1 MGMIFCRG
9 CGKEIHESAISCPH
23 CGAPQSDVSADLGKK
38 NGTARKPVWGKVLIV
53 IFALFTFSIGK
64 SVYQGYKEREA
75 EVMAGKTLPTTPPA
89 QISPTGDLAAMFNL
103 MSSNT
108 DLQREN
114 KFKEIKGKIVEW
126 TLPVYEIS
134 KDGNNYRVQTE
145 PGYAVGTFVFI
156 TPRDDQDKAIIE
168 GLKTGSRISFKRVIS
183 DVTMRHLEIKPAI
196 LFQPGSVKPA
206 LIEVQPPSVA
216 SQNTSRNPGLYEW
229 KSGWGQGIS
238 EYSAE
243 DGNGNM
249 LYIACPDSE
258 GAVSAI
264 ATIGGA
270 QLSSEEEG
278 FDVVIDDETHYN
290 NPFQTDCRFC
300 GNNFER
306 LNNFERFWTALRKAN
321 NIRISASEK
330 SAVIPTKNIGKI
342 LPAFSSK
349 ENSCRVALMK

>member
-1 MGMIFCRG
+1 MSMIFCHG
-9 CGKEIHESAISCPH
+9 CSKEIHETAVSCPH
-23 CGAPQSDVSADLGKK
+23 CGAPQSSASSDLGKK

-53 IFALFTFSIGK
+53 IFALLAFSIGK

-75 EVMAGKTLPTTPPA
+75 EVMAGKTLPTAPPA

-168 GLKTGSRISFKRVIS
+168 GLKTGSRISFKGVIS

-196 LFQPGSVKPA
+196 LFQPGSVKPVA
-206 LIEVQPPSVA
+206 IETQQPA
-216 SQNTSRNPGLYEW
+216 AYQQSQAPTQITHAGLWREEW
-229 KSGWGQGIS
+229 G
-238 EYSAE
+238 
-243 DGNGNM
+243 
-249 LYIACPDSE
+249 
-258 GAVSAI
+258 
-264 ATIGGA
+264 
-270 QLSSEEEG
+270 EESWREMEIKPAPTG
-278 FDVVIDDETHYN
+278 FDVQLIVFTAGCIGEIKGSGTLSGNTLTLMNNDDDQVCTITVK
-290 NPFQTDCRFC
+290 FA
-300 GNNFER
+300 GN
-306 LNNFERFWTALRKAN
+306 TAEVNEQNCSFYHGA
-321 NIRISASEK
+321 ACEFD
-330 SAVIPTKNIGKI
+330 GI
-342 LPAFSSK
+342 LK
-349 ENSCRVALMK
+349 KVK